1 MVWRLF
7 VGAGVTLPAVNGGR
21 FDSDLHRVVER
32 LAS

>member
-21 FDSDLHRVVER
+21 FAADLYWVVER
-32 LAS
+32 LAL